1 MFFEIFLKVKKIVCI
16 WKKIDYNSA
25 FEVLIIHCNCQ
36 NRHVSLVIPIFNYFL
51 GIMSTNEVGINYLK
65 STNFMFLGGLILAM
79 AVEQSG
85 LHQRVAL
92 KIMMMIGTNPRNLLL
107 GFMLTTG
114 KK

>member
-1 MFFEIFLKVKKIVCI
+1 MLLKKIQNSPPKDI
-16 WKKIDYNSA
+16 FKI
-25 FEVLIIHCNCQ
+25 FERKADNH
-36 NRHVSLVIPIFNYFL
+36 STLVIPIFNYFL

>member
-1 MFFEIFLKVKKIVCI
+1 MFFEISLKRVEQSKENI
-16 WKKIDYNSA
+16 WKNVDYYLA
-25 FEVLIIHCNCQ
+25 FETA
-36 NRHVSLVIPIFNYFL
+36 IFNYFL